1 MEIQVGVFPPNDLL
15 MGNPEGQREWLAKVS
30 DAGVDH
36 VAVGDHVSFY
46 VGLGFDGLVMAT
58 ALSVLHPT
66 LPVHTGVYLLPLRNP
81 VTVARQ
87 LSSLSTLAPGRLV
100 FGVGVGGEDRHEVEI
115 CGVDPSTRGKRMDE
129 CVTILNGLLGGQPLD
144 FHGEFFDF
152 ERATILPTP
161 PVPIPIVIGGRSDA
175 AIRRAGR
182 LGDGWVA
189 IWKTPD
195 QWSTAMTLMEKA
207 AAEAGRDEVPSLHTL
222 QIWCGFGDSRDE
234 GRARVAPAMQ
244 GFYQLP
250 FERFEKYTP
259 YGTPEDV
266 AGFLSPF
273 TELGCRTFNFIAQS
287 QDADSTLAAIAEVK
301 RLLSHV

>member
-1 MEIQVGVFPPNDLL
+1 MEIQVGAFPPNDLL
-15 MGNPEGQREWLAKVS
+15 MGNPEGQRAWLAKVS

-87 LSSLSTLAPGRLV
+87 LSSLSALAPGRLV

-115 CGVDPSTRGKRMDE
+115 CGVDPATRGKRMDE
-129 CVTILNGLLGGQPLD
+129 CVTILHGLLSGQPLD

-152 ERATILPTP
+152 ERASILPTP
-161 PVPIPIVIGGRSDA
+161 TVPIPIVIGGRSDA
-175 AIRRAGR
+175 AVRRAGR

-189 IWKTPD
+189 IWKTPE
-195 QWSTAMTLMEKA
+195 QWSTAMTLIEKA
-207 AAEAGRDEVPSLHTL
+207 ATEAGRDEAPSLHAL

-234 GRARVAPAMQ
+234 GRSRVAPAMQ

-266 AGFLSPF
+266 ADFLAPF
-273 TELGCRTFNFIAQS
+273 VQLGCRTFNFIAQS
-287 QDADSTLAAIAEVK
+287 QDPESTLTAIAEVK
-301 RLLSHV
+301 KLLNHA

>member
-15 MGNPEGQREWLAKVS
+15 MGNPEGQRAWLSKVS

-87 LSSLSTLAPGRLV
+87 LSSLSALAPGRLV

-115 CGVDPSTRGKRMDE
+115 CGVDPATRGKRMDE
-129 CVTILNGLLGGQPLD
+129 CVTILHGLLSGQPLD

-152 ERATILPTP
+152 ERASILPTP
-161 PVPIPIVIGGRSDA
+161 TVPIPIVIGGRSDA
-175 AIRRAGR
+175 AVRRAGR

-195 QWSTAMTLMEKA
+195 QWSTAMTLIEKA
-207 AAEAGRDEVPSLHTL
+207 AAEAGRDEAPSLHAL

-234 GRARVAPAMQ
+234 GRSRVAPAMQ

-266 AGFLSPF
+266 AAFLAPF
-273 TELGCRTFNFIAQS
+273 AQLGCRTFNFIAQS
-287 QDADSTLAAIAEVK
+287 QDAESTLTAIAEVK
-301 RLLSHV
+301 RLLGHA

>member
-1 MEIQVGVFPPNDLL
+1 MDVQVGVFPPNDLL
-15 MGNPEGQREWLAKVS
+15 MGNPEGQRAWMAKVS
-30 DAGVDH
+30 EAGVDH

-66 LPVHTGVYLLPLRNP
+66 LPVHTGIYLLPLRNP

-87 LSSLSTLAPGRLV
+87 LSSLSMLAPGRLV

-115 CGVDPSTRGKRMDE
+115 CGVDPATRGKRMDE
-129 CVTILNGLLGGQPLD
+129 CVMILNGLMGGQPLD

-152 ERATILPTP
+152 ERATILPAP

-189 IWKTPD
+189 IWKTPE
-195 QWSTAMTLMEKA
+195 QWSGAMTLMEKA
-207 AAEAGRDEVPSLHTL
+207 AAEAGRDEVPSLHAL
-222 QIWCGFGDSRDE
+222 QIWCGFGDTRDE

-244 GFYQLP
+244 SFYQLP

-266 AGFLSPF
+266 AGFLAPF
-273 TELGCRTFNFIAQS
+273 AELGCRTFNFIAQS
-287 QDADSTLAAIAEVK
+287 PDGDSTLAAVAEVK
-301 RLLSHV
+301 RLLGSV

>member
-15 MGNPEGQREWLAKVS
+15 MGNPEGQRAWMAKVS
-30 DAGVDH
+30 EAGVDH

-66 LPVHTGVYLLPLRNP
+66 LPVHTGIYLLPLRNP

-87 LSSLSTLAPGRLV
+87 LSSLSVLAPGRLV

-115 CGVDPSTRGKRMDE
+115 CGVDPSTRGRRMDE
-129 CVTILNGLLGGQPLD
+129 CLMILNGLMGGQPLD

-152 ERATILPTP
+152 ERATILPAP

-175 AIRRAGR
+175 AICRAGR

-189 IWKTPD
+189 IWKTPE
-195 QWSTAMTLMEKA
+195 QWSAAMTLMEKA
-207 AAEAGRDEVPSLHTL
+207 AAEAGRDEAPSLHAL
-222 QIWCGFGDSRDE
+222 QIWCGFGDTRDE

-259 YGTPEDV
+259 YGTPQDV
-266 AGFLSPF
+266 AGFLAPF
-273 TELGCRTFNFIAQS
+273 AELGCRTFNFIAQS
-287 QDADSTLAAIAEVK
+287 PDGDSTLTAIAEVK
-301 RLLSHV
+301 RLLSSV